1 MFFAFKL
8 ALKNLTLFL
17 FTMTTN
23 KETFTTTLIS
33 LKLPIVIA
41 TVLIFRFPPIVIAT
55 VLIFRFP
62 PIVIATVLIFRFP
75 PIITT
80 MIFLRTPAIIIPG
93 HSFIPPFN

>member
-41 TVLIFRFPPIVIAT
+41 TVLIFRFPPI
-55 VLIFRFP
+55 
-62 PIVIATVLIFRFP
+62 
-75 PIITT
+75 ITT

>member
-1 MFFAFKL
+1 M
-8 ALKNLTLFL
+8 ALKILTMFL

-33 LKLPIVIA
+33 LELPIVI
-41 TVLIFRFPPIVIAT
+41 TMVF
-55 VLIFRFP
+55 
-62 PIVIATVLIFRFP
+62 IFRFP